1 MCSAYVGFSTTPA
14 APFESVTATTGLTG
28 AESRRPVGVLSVTA
42 EAAASPAAKNPS
54 TMRTQEDY
62 KKDSV
67 VWAKFC

>member
-1 MCSAYVGFSTTPA
+1 VA
-14 APFESVTATTGLTG
+14 G

-42 EAAASPAAKNPS
+42 EEAASPAAKNPS